1 MKNRDLIARIT
12 EGAET
17 WREAR
22 MYVNRVQQL
31 RNPWPCVIGH
41 FDDAL
46 VEDGPCTT
54 EVMARHQHDDGD
66 ALVWPDGS
74 E

>member
-31 RNPWPCVIGH
+31 RDAWPCVTGH
-41 FDDAL
+41 FADAL

-54 EVMARHQHDDGD
+54 EVMARHQHQVDDG
-66 ALVWPDGS
+66 LVWPDGS